1 MPSTTSS
8 LPEGFTLRE
17 ATSEDVESAA
27 AVLRAEEENFRGRSD
42 WGVEETAH
50 IWRLANLGASA
61 VVEAAEGT
69 TAAVVL
75 AIDRGGNRDAWVTV
89 HPDFSGRGLATA
101 LLTQVEEHARAAG
114 MRKLKMGAFAE
125 NNGARM
131 LFEQHGFREARHY
144 YGMRIDFEGP
154 PSPPSWPADL
164 EVSTFRPEDARA
176 FHEALG
182 ESFQDEW
189 GHYQPPF
196 EQWRRERLEAPETD
210 TSLWFV
216 VREGEEIVAVA
227 RCDPK
232 REGGGWVGA
241 LGVRKPWRRRG
252 IGLAL
257 LQHTFVEFHRRGES
271 HVGLGVDTQNPS
283 GATRLYERAGMRV
296 INEDVVY
303 EKALK

>member
-17 ATSEDVESAA
+17 ATSEDVDSAA
-27 AVLRAEEENFRGRSD
+27 AVLRAEEEDLRGRSD

-50 IWRLANLGASA
+50 IWRLANLEASA
-61 VVEAAEGT
+61 LVEAPDGS

-75 AIDRGGNRDAWVTV
+75 AIDRGGYRDAWVTV
-89 HPDFSGRGLATA
+89 HPDFTRRGLAAA
-101 LLTQVEEHARAAG
+101 LLPQVEERARAAG
-114 MRKLKMGAFAE
+114 MEKLTMGAFVE
-125 NNGARM
+125 NDGARR
-131 LFEQHGFREARHY
+131 LFEKHGFREARHY

-154 PSPPSWPADL
+154 PTPPSWPAGI
-164 EVSTFRPEDARA
+164 EVSIFQPEDARA

-182 ESFQDEW
+182 ESFEDEW
-189 GHYQPPF
+189 GFHQPPF
-196 EQWRRERLEAPETD
+196 EQWKRERLEAPETD

-241 LGVRKPWRRRG
+241 LGVRKPWRKRG

-257 LQHTFVEFHRRGES
+257 LKYTFVEFHRRGES
-271 HVGLGVDTQNPS
+271 HVGLGVDTENPS

-303 EKALK
+303 EKELT